1 MNSCKD
7 DDEDPTPTNNAIVE
21 DGFYIQG
28 DATAYADF
36 DIKATLS
43 TTKNEVLQEE
53 RSSLMEI
60 YVAVKGSGGFNIVQ
74 VNGSERTTWGPSSS
88 VKWKK

>member
-1 MNSCKD
+1 MRDLSLKLTKNVAIIAALFGLISLNSCKD

-43 TTKNEVLQEE
+43 TTKN
-53 RSSLMEI
+53 
-60 YVAVKGSGGFNIVQ
+60 
-74 VNGSERTTWGPSSS
+74 
-88 VKWKK
+88 